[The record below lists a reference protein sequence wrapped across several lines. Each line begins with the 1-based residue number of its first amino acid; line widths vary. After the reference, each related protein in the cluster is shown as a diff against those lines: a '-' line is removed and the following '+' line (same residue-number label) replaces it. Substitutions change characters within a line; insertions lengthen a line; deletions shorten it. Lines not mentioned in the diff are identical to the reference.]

1 MLMSGEDREP
11 HYIETAG
18 AAETELPPF
27 DDPKYLAL
35 LDESSITEEQA
46 VEFLRALNSILVTC
60 VDLGFGVDAVQL
72 AIPELAQDWESS
84 QEDAEFSGHE
94 ESASATTDSSSADF
108 NSAARAPQ
116 KDD

>member
-1 MLMSGEDREP
+1 MSGEDRES
-11 HYIETAG
+11 HYIENAG
-18 AAETELPPF
+18 AETDLPPF

-35 LDESSITEEQA
+35 LDESDITEEQA

-84 QEDAEFSGHE
+84 QGDAEFSGQQ
-94 ESASATTDSSSADF
+94 ESLLAKTDSDISANF
-108 NSAARAPQ
+108 NSVAAEAPQ
-116 KDD
+116 KDE

>member
-1 MLMSGEDREP
+1 MKDFESTDSNLLGD
-11 HYIETAG
+11 
-18 AAETELPPF
+18 ELPPF

-35 LDESSITEEQA
+35 LDESDITEEQA

-84 QEDAEFSGHE
+84 QEDGEFSGQE
-94 ESASATTDSSSADF
+94 DSASATNDS
-108 NSAARAPQ
+108 NSAHFNGAAKPQ